1 MLKVAS
7 YFNIPSQKLT
17 NDFQL
22 LKQIFDVRNQIAHEM
37 DFDYNNKC
45 RRVREKADMIDY
57 TNEILRI
64 AKVFL
69 NEVDVKSCIK

>member
-1 MLKVAS
+1 MAS

>member
-1 MLKVAS
+1 VAS